1 MERVR
6 KVSQVLYTLLHLI
19 HLTSACFV
27 ACPNHNDTQK
37 TSREDSRNDLFLM
50 LVVVPRFAVSVAPCL
65 ACMIYYMGNAQV
77 NHQPK
82 PTSIS
87 HAALCSPHGDQERC
101 QSRRVQRAMARSSI
115 GLGLTARKGQKP
127 FTPSSWPLLCFHD
140 SSTHPTSPPRVHAR
154 TSLPRP
160 FHLLRTYKRH
170 HDGNKRGGAGAAVD
184 AQGVHPE
191 RVSVRSFCIPRT
203 HAYSRTRPRYV

>member
-87 HAALCSPHGDQERC
+87 HAALCSPHGNQERC
-101 QSRRVQRAMARSSI
+101 QSRRVQSAMARSVFHRANCQEGPKAFHPFVLAAPVFPRLVYSPH
-115 GLGLTARKGQKP
+115 LSTAR
-127 FTPSSWPLLCFHD
+127 S
-140 SSTHPTSPPRVHAR
+140 
-154 TSLPRP
+154 
-160 FHLLRTYKRH
+160 
-170 HDGNKRGGAGAAVD
+170 
-184 AQGVHPE
+184 
-191 RVSVRSFCIPRT
+191 RT
-203 HAYSRTRPRYV
+203 HIAPTPIPSPSHIQAPP